1 MRALGGTASG
11 DAIAVVRA
19 AVSVIGCRVV
29 PDTRVVAVRIAL
41 RQEYLRSD
49 KMRGPW
55 IHSFSCESRWYQL
68 LLAKRR

>member
-1 MRALGGTASG
+1 MRALGRTASG

-29 PDTRVVAVRIAL
+29 PDMRVVAVRIVL

-55 IHSFSCESRWYQL
+55 IHSFSCESRWCQL

>member
-29 PDTRVVAVRIAL
+29 PDMRVVAVRIVL
-41 RQEYLRSD
+41 RQEHLRSD
-49 KMRGPW
+49 KMRRPR
-55 IHSFSCESRWYQL
+55 IHAYFVN
-68 LLAKRR
+68 